1 MQAMRERDYATAIKY
16 FEKLGKHI
24 RSDAQ
29 LAKAAGFAH
38 LQTGNDERAL
48 FFLNTSLANRSS
60 QPDVH
65 AALGDIHV
73 RLSNKEKALAHLR
86 KAVTLAPD
94 EPELRYKLGLAL
106 LGFDQP
112 GDAVEEMRA
121 ALAITPGF
129 TKAQL
134 GLGRCLTE
142 LGQFDEAEAALKQA
156 DKLAPK
162 NYAVAFRL
170 GKLKDKQGQREQAI
184 AHYREAETLSD
195 HSAPICE
202 ALALLELAK
211 GDTSAA
217 LATLQRGLSKSPLNR
232 DLLKN
237 AAELRYEMADPDAF
251 SFYSRAME
259 IRPLAGIHADYIG
272 RLLAAEQTEVAARE
286 LEKYAASFGRGP
298 DWMSLAARHQY
309 STGAFQEA
317 LTTLARAPS
326 DHADL
331 SIWKARALLGCGD
344 SLAAQKLLRKLLKTA
359 PGDQFL
365 LSMLSTCYRLNDPVA
380 YKELVDYD
388 ALLIQAEL
396 EVPDGYSSLEQF
408 NDVLRDTLQELHVT
422 RGNPLSQS
430 VKGGTQTPGNLFH
443 QPHPVIGALK
453 QAFHATLSR
462 ELGPTFFDRLD
473 KAHPV
478 SVGRNH
484 PINLSAAWSIWVT
497 EGGYHKYHVHQ
508 RGWYSSA
515 YYVSLPSE
523 MKHSAE
529 AGNQGILA
537 FGKPGLEIPEK
548 LDADKIITPA
558 EGVLA
563 LFPSYF
569 WHGTLPF
576 KSSEPRVVVAFD
588 ALPGK

>member
-1 MQAMRERDYATAIKY
+1 MRVRDYATAIKH
-16 FEKLGKHI
+16 FEKLGKYV

-38 LQTGNDERAL
+38 MQTGNDERAV
-48 FFLNTSLANRSS
+48 FFFNASLSNRSS
-60 QPDVH
+60 QSDVH

-73 RLSNKEKALAHLR
+73 RRSNKEKALAHLR
-86 KAVTLAPD
+86 KAVTLVPD

-112 GDAVEEMRA
+112 GDAAVEMRA
-121 ALAITPGF
+121 ALAINPSF

-134 GLGRCLTE
+134 GLGRALTE
-142 LGQFDEAEAALKQA
+142 LGQFDEAEAALRQA

-184 AHYREAETLSD
+184 AHYKEAETLGD

-202 ALALLELAK
+202 ALALLELAD
-211 GDTSAA
+211 GDTDAA
-217 LATLQRGLSKSPLNR
+217 LATLRRGLSKSPLNR

-237 AAELRYEMADPDAF
+237 VAELRYEMADQDAF
-251 SFYSRAME
+251 SFYPKAME
-259 IRPLAGIHADYIG
+259 IRPLASIHADYIA
-272 RLLAAEQTEVAARE
+272 RLVAAEQNQDAALE

-298 DWMSLAARHQY
+298 DWMSLSALHQY
-309 STGAFQEA
+309 SQGAFQDV

-326 DHADL
+326 DNAEL
-331 SIWKARALLGCGD
+331 ATWKARALLGCGE
-344 SLAAQKLLRKLLKTA
+344 SRAAQKLLSKLVKTA
-359 PGDQFL
+359 PRDQFL
-365 LSMLSTCYRLNDPVA
+365 LSMLSTCYRLNDPAA

-396 EVPDGYSSLEQF
+396 EVPDGYSSLEKF
-408 NDVLRDTLQELHVT
+408 NDVLRETLEELHVT

-453 QAFHATLSR
+453 QAFHATLAR
-462 ELGPTFFDRLD
+462 ELGPAFFERLD
-473 KAHPV
+473 KTHPV
-478 SVGRNH
+478 SVGRGR
-484 PINLSAAWSIWVT
+484 PVTPSAAWSIWVT

-529 AGNQGILA
+529 AGNQGALA
-537 FGKPGLEIPEK
+537 FGKPGLETPEK
-548 LDADKIITPA
+548 LDADKIVTPA

-588 ALPGK
+588 ALPGN